1 MIAVTTENGSLLIYH
16 ESTLVWCAEVLDS
29 DTIAIQ
35 RGNFNGLAGGLVS
48 LTATGRV
55 SVGYL
60 GSNPSIFKVPAM
72 NLSKL
77 DYYKSKAELDEM
89 EREINSSVDNSG
101 PYMQF
106 TCRVM
111 EHSCSFLSPY
121 RCAIN

>member
-16 ESTLVWCAEVLDS
+16 ESTLVWCAEVLDRE
-29 DTIAIQ
+29 TIAIQ
-35 RGNFNGLAGGLVS
+35 RGNFNGLTGGLVS

-60 GSNPSIFKVPAM
+60 GSNPSIFKVPSM

-101 PYMQF
+101 
-106 TCRVM
+106 
-111 EHSCSFLSPY
+111 S
-121 RCAIN
+121 